1 MYHWQ
6 VYIRLQKK
14 QQAWWEDVVKENNK
28 KRKECKMNK
37 ETPIPSQQWSP
48 PGNFT
53 TYAKIVTPHK
63 NENFQHRLH
72 APDREK
78 YLK

>member
-1 MYHWQ
+1 LETGILLSHDNGADHSKVIHRRGLTTSEKYSAKMYHWQ

-37 ETPIPSQQWSP
+37 ETPIPSQQ
-48 PGNFT
+48 
-53 TYAKIVTPHK
+53 
-63 NENFQHRLH
+63 
-72 APDREK
+72 
-78 YLK
+78 